1 MVVVKARIEEATT
14 HHSLGGI
21 PQEAAAW
28 DSIGEN
34 SPHTAT

>member
-1 MVVVKARIEEATT
+1 MVVIGT
-14 HHSLGGI
+14 HRRGNHSLGGI
-21 PQEAAAW
+21 PQQAAAW